1 MIKYK
6 LHCKK
11 CLDNFDSW
19 FSTSLEFDKIKKL
32 NLLICNSC
40 GSSDVI
46 KSLMSPSLKNT
57 KKKRFSKK
65 LDKNFKNKIKKYQK
79 FIKEN
84 FDYVGEN
91 FAFEA
96 RSIHYNNKN
105 NKKAIYGKASIK
117 DVNELNEEGIK
128 TSLIPWINDKEN

>member
-11 CLDNFDSW
+11 CLNNFDSW

-32 NLLICNSC
+32 NLLTCNFC
-40 GSSDVI
+40 GSLDVI
-46 KSLMSPSLKNT
+46 KSLMMPSLKNT
-57 KKKRFSKK
+57 KKKLYNKK
-65 LDKNFKNKIKKYQK
+65 LNKNLKNKIKNHQK

-84 FDYVGEN
+84 FEYVGEN
-91 FAFEA
+91 FAYEA
-96 RSIHYNNKN
+96 RSIHYNNNN
-105 NKKAIYGKASIK
+105 NKKGIYGKASIN

-128 TSLIPWINDKEN
+128 TSVIPWINDKEN